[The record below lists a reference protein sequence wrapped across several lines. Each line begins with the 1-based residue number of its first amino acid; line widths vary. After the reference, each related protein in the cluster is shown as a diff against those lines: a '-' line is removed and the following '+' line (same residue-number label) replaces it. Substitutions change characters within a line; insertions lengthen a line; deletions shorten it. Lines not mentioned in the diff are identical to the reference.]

1 MVEDFLDRSVKLLDV
16 CRAIKD
22 RIEEALELQGMLEL
36 VILCLSS
43 KRGGLLNKGQIRRA
57 RRALKELLFAMDRS
71 NSNKPHHDQQDSSSN
86 SHRSFHRSNTEAL
99 GDGGVSVSHDHPQR
113 WRSWHAHP
121 TRGGSHES
129 LLSRQLQA
137 VGAALVPPRV
147 AAGDVEEGFCAA
159 VYAYNVVAVF
169 FLSTLLATLPTHGGG
184 SINISSFVHP
194 RAFVWGAPLAHLH
207 DKVQDEVRRRVSR
220 NSPNYAAMLE
230 LDQISRVV
238 HKLFAFVADDDALP
252 VSPDALDEFKA
263 LVKQLEQNMEEIER
277 DLAPLGQQIRVFSNN
292 LISSRMEVLDMLS
305 TTPAE

>member
-1 MVEDFLDRSVKLLDV
+1 MTSKIHHQTLIDLSIG
-16 CRAIKD
+16 AILKPSATVACQYLMIIRKD
-22 RIEEALELQGMLEL
+22 GGLGML
-36 VILCLSS
+36 ILQEGAHTSLCS
-43 KRGGLLNKGQIRRA
+43 RGSFKQSGL
-57 RRALKELLFAMDRS
+57 
-71 NSNKPHHDQQDSSSN
+71 
-86 SHRSFHRSNTEAL
+86 
-99 GDGGVSVSHDHPQR
+99 
-113 WRSWHAHP
+113 
-121 TRGGSHES
+121 
-129 LLSRQLQA
+129 
-137 VGAALVPPRV
+137 PPRV

-220 NSPNYAAMLE
+220 NSPNYSAMLE